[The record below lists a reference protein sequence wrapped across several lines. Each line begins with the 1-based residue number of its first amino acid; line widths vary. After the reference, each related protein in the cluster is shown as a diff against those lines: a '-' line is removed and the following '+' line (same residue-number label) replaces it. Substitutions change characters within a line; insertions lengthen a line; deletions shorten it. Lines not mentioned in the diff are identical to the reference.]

1 MAQRA
6 FKIRGMDCAEEVAA
20 LKKTVGSVV
29 GSEDRLSFDL
39 LSAKMMVDAPDAVD
53 DSAIERAVRV
63 AGLDAIAWEAFL
75 SLSSASSSPGFWQT
89 HSRAILC
96 VASGT
101 LIAVGLI
108 AHIALEGLRAALEG
122 AGATP
127 LFLIV
132 FHLGAIIAGGWYISP
147 KAWAAVRRLR
157 PDMNLLMTVAVIGAV
172 FIGQWLEAA
181 TVTFLFSLALLL
193 ESWSVNH
200 ARQAIRA
207 LLDISPKI
215 ARCVCPHDGDIEEKP
230 VEDVAPGAI
239 VSVRPGDRI
248 PLDGVVTKGTT
259 SVNQA
264 PITGESVPV
273 HKGPGEEVFAG
284 TVNNE
289 GAFEFK
295 VTRAVNDT
303 TLARIIHMVEE
314 AQSRRAPSERWV
326 ERFARYYT
334 PGMMFLAILIAV
346 VPPWVQGGN
355 WDRWFYEGLVILV
368 IACPCALVIST
379 PVSIVAGLAHAA
391 RHGVLIKGG
400 LYIELPAQ
408 LKAIALDKTGTLT
421 FGRPEIQKIV
431 PLPGHSAE
439 ELLQRAASVESLSH
453 HPLARAVVRRAEQE
467 GVAFSRAETFE
478 AIGGKGAEAQL
489 DGRDFWL
496 GSHRFSHERGVEC
509 PEAHAQAETLEDA
522 GHSVVFMGTEDHVC
536 GLISIADEIRPETS
550 AVLGELRAA
559 GIKYITMLT
568 GDNEG
573 TAKAVAAA
581 AGVDAYEAELLPED
595 KVRAIEALVRDHGS
609 AAMVGDGVND
619 APAMAAATLGIA
631 MGAAGSDAAIETA
644 DIALMSDDLGKLAWL
659 IRHSRR
665 TMAIIK
671 QNVTAALAV
680 KAVFVASA
688 LAGVATLWMAI
699 AADMG
704 ASLLVIFNALRLL
717 QEKRA

>member
-20 LKKTVGSVV
+20 LKQTVGPVV
-29 GSEDRLSFDL
+29 GGEDRLSFDL
-39 LSAKMMVDAPDAVD
+39 LSGKMAVDAPDTVD
-53 DSAIERAVRV
+53 NSAIERAVRA
-63 AGLDAIAWEAFL
+63 AGLNAVAWEAFL
-75 SLSSASSSPGFWQT
+75 SLSSASGSPSFWQT
-89 HSRAILC
+89 HSRAIVC
-96 VASGT
+96 AASGA

-108 AHIALEGLRAALEG
+108 THAASESLRAALEG
-122 AGATP
+122 TDAPP
-127 LFLIV
+127 LF
-132 FHLGAIIAGGWYISP
+132 AIAFYLVAITMGGWYIAP
-147 KAWAAVRRLR
+147 KAWGAARRLR
-157 PDMNLLMTVAVIGAV
+157 PDMNLLMTVAVVGAV

-200 ARQAIRA
+200 ARKAIRA
-207 LLDISPKI
+207 LLDLSPKV
-215 ARCVCPHDGDIEEKP
+215 ARCVCPRDGNIEEKP

-248 PLDGVVTKGTT
+248 PLDGLVTKGTT

-264 PITGESVPV
+264 PITGESVPAY
-273 HKGPGEEVFAG
+273 KGPGDAVFAG

-295 VTRAVNDT
+295 VMRAANDT

-346 VPPWVQGGN
+346 IPPWVQGGD
-355 WDRWFYEGLVILV
+355 WDRWFYEALVILV

-379 PVSIVAGLAHAA
+379 PVSIVAALAHAA

-400 LYIELPAQ
+400 LYVELPAR

-421 FGRPEIQKIV
+421 FGHPEVQKIV
-431 PLPGHSAE
+431 PFSGHSAE

-453 HPLARAVVRRAEQE
+453 HPLARAIVHRAERD
-467 GVAFSRAETFE
+467 GVAFSRAETFQ

-489 DGRDFWL
+489 EGRDFWL

-509 PEAHAQAETLEDA
+509 PDVHAQAEAIEDA
-522 GHSVVFMGTEDHVC
+522 GHSVVFVGTGDHVC
-536 GLISIADEIRPETS
+536 GLISVADEIRTETP
-550 AVLGELRAA
+550 AVLGELRTA
-559 GIKYITMLT
+559 GIRHITMLT

-573 TAKAVAAA
+573 TAKAIAET

-609 AAMVGDGVND
+609 VAMVGDGVND

-644 DIALMSDDLGKLAWL
+644 DIALMSDDLRKLAWL
-659 IRHSRR
+659 VHHSRR
-665 TMAIIK
+665 TVAVIK
-671 QNVTAALAV
+671 QNVTVALAV

-717 QEKRA
+717 QEERA